1 MEDDMI
7 NIRIASLGDLE
18 TIVNIYNQAVS
29 VGQKTADIKPLTVS
43 DRHNWFLNHTPD
55 KYPIFVAELNEAVIG
70 WLSLSSYR
78 PGREAMRYT
87 QEVSYYISFDYHG
100 QGVGSKLLEHAI
112 DACPKLGVK
121 TLLAIVIASN
131 QGSVKLLEKYHF
143 EKWGELPNVADFDG
157 VEFGHLYY
165 GRRINA

>member
-1 MEDDMI
+1 MI
-7 NIRIASLGDLE
+7 KIRIAKLNDLE

-29 VGQKTADIKPLTVS
+29 VGQKTADITPVLVN
-43 DRHNWFLNHTPD
+43 DRKDWFLDHTPD
-55 KYPIFVAELNEAVIG
+55 KHPIFIAESNGAVVG

-78 PGREAMRYT
+78 PGRDALRYT

-100 QGVGSKLLEHAI
+100 QGIGSKLLEYAI
-112 DACPKLGVK
+112 DACPQLGVK
-121 TLLAIVIASN
+121 TLLAIVIANN

-143 EKWGELPNVADFDG
+143 EKWGELPNIADFDG
-157 VEFGHLYY
+157 TEIGHLYY